1 MANAA
6 DTPMMVQYHQI
17 KDLYPDA
24 FLFYRLG
31 DFYELFEEDAIVGA
45 KILELTLTARNKN
58 SENPVPMAGIP
69 YHAASNY
76 IDILVDA
83 GHKVAIVEQM
93 EDPATAKGMVKR
105 DVVQLI
111 TPGTKLASQ
120 NGDGKTNNF
129 LAAVVYDNDD
139 ISVHH
144 VGETNRPYAL
154 AYIDLSTGELK
165 ATRLESVAEVQDE
178 LGALEVK
185 EVVLAKEDGLKAD
198 DVARAVGE
206 KGLVVSFQGPA
217 EASSTITYLTKDL
230 KDSLG
235 QAVTGLLLQY
245 LFDTQKRSLDHIM
258 PVQSYERQA
267 YLVFNQ
273 VTRVNLDLVQNAR
286 TKQKAGS
293 LFALLDQTKTAMGG
307 RLLKQWLIKPLKKLN
322 DIEARQEV
330 LAAFNDD
337 FFTRGTVQDQLK
349 YVYDLERLA
358 AKAALGTLNAKDMV
372 QLKKSLQAVPALEG
386 ALTGT
391 STGAVLQEMGEGLD
405 PVSDLADLIEAALV
419 DDPPVSV
426 RDGDLIK
433 PGYDDLV
440 DSYKQALVDNQD
452 WLASYQEQEREATGI
467 PTLKVKYNKNFGY
480 FIEIT
485 KANLS
490 KLEDGRYTRKQ
501 TLTNAERF
509 TTPELKE
516 HEDLIFA
523 AQTKRFDR
531 EYELFLEIRATVKQ
545 EMHRL
550 QSLAHDLARIDV
562 LAALA
567 EVAEEK
573 HFVKPSFHTDG
584 SRAVNITQGRHP
596 VVESLLGAG
605 EYVANDVTF
614 PQDKFI
620 QLVTGPNMAGKSTYM
635 RQLAIIVILA
645 QMGSFVP
652 ADAAELPI
660 FDQIFTR
667 IGANDDLVAGQST
680 FMVEMAEANLALQ
693 DATAQ
698 SLILFD
704 ELGRGTATY
713 DGMAL
718 AQAIIE
724 FLADNLH
731 ATTVFA
737 THYHELT
744 ALADSYAAIE
754 NVHVGA
760 KLSDDG
766 KLHFLHQIQQ
776 GAADRSYG
784 IQVAALAGLPK
795 PLLNNAEAILAA
807 LEAQGAGQ
815 VDVDADAEAVAA
827 DASGTVTTK
836 APEKSEATAVEG
848 TGSESGAAV
857 ASFEAP
863 AAGVTSDKMAQELP
877 LFEVAEK
884 RSEDASAATRT
895 SKAEQAVLAELKKA
909 NLNKLT
915 PLDALNLLYKLQ
927 DMEAHH
933 G

>member
-1 MANAA
+1 MAKST

-31 DFYELFEEDAIVGA
+31 DFYELFEEDAIKGA

-83 GHKVAIVEQM
+83 GYKVAIVEQM

-111 TPGTKLASQ
+111 TPGTKLAGQ
-120 NGDGKTNNF
+120 KGDGKTNNF
-129 LAAVVYDNDD
+129 LAAVVHDNAG
-139 ISVHH
+139 VLPAKK
-144 VGETNRPYAL
+144 GEEPRPYAL

-165 ATRLESVAEVQDE
+165 VTFLTTAAEVMDE

-185 EVVLAKEDGLKAD
+185 EVVLAKEDDLKAAD
-198 DVARAVGE
+198 LAKLVGE

-217 EASSTITYLTKDL
+217 QPSATLTYLTKDL
-230 KDSLG
+230 KNVLG
-235 QAVTGLLLQY
+235 QAVTNLLLQY

-273 VTRVNLDLVQNAR
+273 VSRVNLDLVENAR

-293 LFALLDQTKTAMGG
+293 LFALLDETKTAMGG
-307 RLLKQWLIKPLKKLN
+307 RLLKQWLIKPLKNLK
-322 DIEARQEV
+322 DIQARQDV
-330 LAAFNDD
+330 LAAFTND

-372 QLKKSLQAVPALEG
+372 QLKKSLQAVPALQA
-386 ALTGT
+386 ALMGT
-391 STGAVLQEMGEGLD
+391 SADPILQALGQDLD
-405 PVSDLADLIEAALV
+405 PVSDLADLIESALV
-419 DDPPVSV
+419 EDPPVSV
-426 RDGDLIK
+426 RDGELIK
-433 PGYDDLV
+433 TGYDELV
-440 DSYKQALVDNQD
+440 DSYKQALTDNQD
-452 WLASYQEQEREATGI
+452 WLANYQEAERQATGI

-480 FIEIT
+480 FIEVT

-490 KLEDGRYTRKQ
+490 KLEEGRYTRKQ

-509 TTPELKE
+509 TTIELKE

-523 AQTKRFDR
+523 AQTKRYDR
-531 EYELFLEIRATVKQ
+531 EYELFLEIRRQVKEQ
-545 EMHRL
+545 MHRL
-550 QSLAHDLARIDV
+550 QHLAHDLAKIDV

-567 EVAEEK
+567 DVAEER
-573 HFVKPSFHTDG
+573 HFVRPSFHQDG
-584 SRAVNITQGRHP
+584 SRAVRIVQGRHP

-635 RQLAIIVILA
+635 RQIAIIVILA

-652 ADAAELPI
+652 AESAELPI

-667 IGANDDLVAGQST
+667 IGANDDLVTGRST

-693 DATAQ
+693 NATAQ

-724 FLADNLH
+724 YLAKHLH

-744 ALADSYAAIE
+744 ALSDAYPAIE

-760 KLSDDG
+760 KLTEDG
-766 KLHFLHQIQQ
+766 RLHFLHQVQP

-784 IQVAALAGLPK
+784 IQVAALAGLPG
-795 PLLNNAEAILAA
+795 PLLQNAEGILSE
-807 LEAQGAGQ
+807 LEKSGAGQ
-815 VDVDADAEAVAA
+815 VEVAEAVA
-827 DASGTVTTK
+827 K
-836 APEKSEATAVEG
+836 EAAETQP
-848 TGSESGAAV
+848 AV
-857 ASFEAP
+857 ATTDRPFT
-863 AAGVTSDKMAQELP
+863 GMAQDLP
-877 LFEVAEK
+877 LFEIA
-884 RSEDASAATRT
+884 DAVPEGKVMTDDQ
-895 SKAEQAVLAELKKA
+895 QAILDRLQQT

-927 DMEAHH
+927 EMEGDH
-933 G
+933 GENS